1 MSRTIVIPTLNN
13 VIKDFELL
21 FSAQQDALECNLDLI
36 FDFSHCH
43 VLPHYAVAFLGGLA
57 RSIESDGRHVT
68 INWETTSTEIFTK
81 LDRNGFYT
89 CHSGNGEGGDGKE
102 IPYQEYLKRDKDGF
116 IAYLRDLWL
125 GRSLVPIDADV
136 KNEVIAKVV
145 EIYVN
150 AFEHADSNVGVF
162 VYGQH
167 YHHQGELN
175 LTLIDFG
182 LGIPHKVKTHLNQHL
197 MEASEAIEWALAPGN
212 STGNEN
218 VPRGIGLD
226 TLISF
231 VRENDGKLEIF
242 SDNGYSMSSRNELLC
257 VEYPRRFCGT
267 LINISLKCANLQ
279 YYKQL
284 EIDTS
289 RLWEY

>member
-1 MSRTIVIPTLNN
+1 MSRTIIIPTLNN
-13 VIKDFELL
+13 AIQDFELL
-21 FSAQQDALECNLDLI
+21 FSAQQDALECKLDLT
-36 FDFSHCH
+36 FDFSDCQ
-43 VLPHYAVAFLGGLA
+43 VLPHYAIAFLGGLV

-68 INWETTSTEIFTK
+68 IDWNTTSTEIFTK

-89 CHSGNGEGGDGKE
+89 CHSGNGEGGDGNE
-102 IPYQEYLKRDKDGF
+102 FPYQEYLTIDTDGF
-116 IAYLRDLWL
+116 ITYLQDLWF
-125 GRSLVPIDADV
+125 GRSPVPIDSCVQLEA
-136 KNEVIAKVV
+136 IANVV

-175 LTLIDFG
+175 LTLVDFG

-197 MEASEAIEWALAPGN
+197 MEASEAIEWALARGN

-218 VPRGIGLD
+218 VPRGIGLGN
-226 TLISF
+226 LINF
-231 VRENDGKLEIF
+231 VKENDGRLEIF
-242 SDNGYSMSSRNELLC
+242 SDDGYSISSRNELLC
-257 VEYPRRFCGT
+257 VKYPRRFYGT

-289 RLWEY
+289 RLWE

>member
-13 VIKDFELL
+13 AIQDFELL
-21 FSAQQDALECNLDLI
+21 FSAQQDALECNRDLI
-36 FDFSHCH
+36 FDFSHCQ
-43 VLPHYAVAFLGGLA
+43 VFPHYAIAFLGGLV
-57 RSIESDGRHVT
+57 RSIESYGRHVT
-68 INWETTSTEIFTK
+68 IDWDTTSNEIFTN

-89 CHSGNGEGGDGKE
+89 CHSRNGKGGNGKA
-102 IPYQEYLKRDKDGF
+102 IPYQEYLKRDTDGF
-116 IAYLRDLWL
+116 ITYLRDLWL
-125 GRSLVPIDADV
+125 GRSLVPIDPDMQL
-136 KNEVIAKVV
+136 EVIAKVV

-150 AFEHADSNVGVF
+150 AFEHADSTVGVF
-162 VYGQH
+162 VCGQH

-175 LTLIDFG
+175 LTLVDFG
-182 LGIPHKVKTHLNQHL
+182 LGIPHKIRTHLSQHL
-197 MEASEAIEWALAPGN
+197 MEAREAIKWALARGN

-231 VRENDGKLEIF
+231 VRENDGRLEIF
-242 SDNGYSMSSRNELLC
+242 SDNGYSRSSRDELFC
-257 VEYPRRFCGT
+257 VKYPKAFCGT

-279 YYKQL
+279 YHKQL
-284 EIDTS
+284 EINTT